1 MAAHRP
7 VRTPRHTYP
16 SVTALARALG
26 TYAASL
32 YPYLEEC
39 GDGYELRPLYPHE
52 LRRWH
57 RTVYRRRERSRRA
70 SA

>member
-16 SVTALARALG
+16 SVSALARALN
-26 TYAASL
+26 TYNASL
-32 YPYLEEC
+32 YPYLVEH
-39 GDGYELRPLYPHE
+39 GDGYELKPLRREE
-52 LRRWH
+52 LQRWH
-57 RTVYRRRERSRRA
+57 RTVYRRRERSRRV